1 MAEKKKSKKVNHL
14 TLKECEDIIVKLGGQ
29 LQCQYVQKVLERQQ
43 QLLVKKQFD
52 KN

>member
-1 MAEKKKSKKVNHL
+1 MAKEAKGKKVNKL
-14 TLKECEDIIVKLGGQ
+14 SLNECEDIIAKLGGQ

-43 QLLVKKQFD
+43 QLLVKKTFD